1 MPLRA
6 KGARLYLRA
15 AKGKERSAW
24 VIRDGS
30 RSVRTGCAPAERAA
44 AEQRLAGYITAKH
57 QPDRSRGRRPA
68 EIAVADVLNI
78 YIADKGPKT
87 ARPHEVGQ
95 RVIALARFFGDK
107 TLDEVNGQLCRD
119 YVRFRR
125 STAMAK
131 RELEDLRAAVNYHR
145 KEGLCDAIVEV
156 VVPEKAA
163 PRDRWLTKPEAARL
177 IWAAWRYREVQKG
190 VATDRRSR
198 QHIARYDIVALYTG
212 SRAAAICGA
221 SLTPATGASSLVR
234 RKERRRRRNG
244 SPR

>member
-1 MPLRA
+1 
-6 KGARLYLRA
+6 
-15 AKGKERSAW
+15 
-24 VIRDGS
+24 
-30 RSVRTGCAPAERAA
+30 
-44 AEQRLAGYITAKH
+44 
-57 QPDRSRGRRPA
+57 
-68 EIAVADVLNI
+68 VLNI

-221 SLTPATGASSLVR
+221 SLTPATAASSLVR